1 MYTNNRARFCTLQ
14 SKREKQ
20 PTSRPNFP
28 PFYLGLAQE
37 GPALP
42 LGNAAYNQ
50 THGVGTDGE
59 RRSQFASLLFL
70 PMNVVMKDLAK
81 RRILQSF
88 QFNLLK

>member
-1 MYTNNRARFCTLQ
+1 MYTNNRARFCTLL

-50 THGVGTDGE
+50 IPICFSPLSPNE
-59 RRSQFASLLFL
+59 RSDERFSKTKNIAELS
-70 PMNVVMKDLAK
+70 
-81 RRILQSF
+81 I
-88 QFNLLK
+88 